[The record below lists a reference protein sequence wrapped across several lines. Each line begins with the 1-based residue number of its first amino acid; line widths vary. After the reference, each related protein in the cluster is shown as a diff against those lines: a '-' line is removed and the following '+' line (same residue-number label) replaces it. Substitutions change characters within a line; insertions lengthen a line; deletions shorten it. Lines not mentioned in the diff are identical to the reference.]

1 MLWPGSN
8 KSSRAPLTAAEI
20 LKHPEF
26 EHVVWEL
33 QPAKKGK
40 ATVAQGRG
48 GPIQISYEIHGN
60 GPIRLVVWF
69 QISYNFSLLPGTSLS
84 RLHDFLSTVFL

>member
-1 MLWPGSN
+1 M
-8 KSSRAPLTAAEI
+8 SSRAPLTAAEI
-20 LKHPEF
+20 VKHPEF
-26 EHVVWEL
+26 RHVVWDL

-60 GPIRLVVWF
+60 GPTRLVVWYH
-69 QISYNFSLLPGTSLS
+69 ISYDFSLLSRRSLKPAE
-84 RLHDFLSTVFL
+84 

>member
-1 MLWPGSN
+1 M
-8 KSSRAPLTAAEI
+8 SSRAPLTAAEI

-26 EHVVWEL
+26 EHVVWDL

-60 GPIRLVVWF
+60 GPIRLVVWYR
-69 QISYNFSLLPGTSLS
+69 ISHGFSLRS
-84 RLHDFLSTVFL
+84 RSCLKRAK

>member
-1 MLWPGSN
+1 M
-8 KSSRAPLTAAEI
+8 SSRAPLTAVEI

-26 EHVVWEL
+26 EHVVWDL

-60 GPIRLVVWF
+60 GPIRLVVCYH
-69 QISYNFSLLPGTSLS
+69 ISHGLSLLSGSSLK
-84 RLHDFLSTVFL
+84 RAK

>member
-1 MLWPGSN
+1 M
-8 KSSRAPLTAAEI
+8 SSRAPLTAAEI

-26 EHVVWEL
+26 EHVVWDL

-60 GPIRLVVWF
+60 GPIRLVVWYR
-69 QISYNFSLLPGTSLS
+69 ISHGFSLLSRSSLK
-84 RLHDFLSTVFL
+84 RAK